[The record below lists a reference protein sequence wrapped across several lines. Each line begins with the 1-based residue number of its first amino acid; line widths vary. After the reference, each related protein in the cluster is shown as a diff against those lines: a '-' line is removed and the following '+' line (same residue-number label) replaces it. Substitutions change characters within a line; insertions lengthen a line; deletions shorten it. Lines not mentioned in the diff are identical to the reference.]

1 VWSIRNDDE
10 IQIWREIEATSDR
23 VTAIVSAAFIE
34 ERVRDA
40 ISSRL
45 LRDSKR
51 VKKLFDPDGP
61 IGTYDAKVLLGYL
74 IGIYV
79 DETRKNLEAIGKM
92 RNRFAHR
99 PRIAKFDDRDLDPFF
114 KEITLPE
121 RLLGDPSTDHYHLV
135 GTLTPLK
142 PDAPKRQRFLTT
154 IQMLLAYLLPHIYQE
169 GIPPHYQPPF

>member
-1 VWSIRNDDE
+1 MR
-10 IQIWREIEATSDR
+10 
-23 VTAIVSAAFIE
+23 
-34 ERVRDA
+34 
-40 ISSRL
+40 RL

-79 DETRKNLEAIGKM
+79 DETRKNLEAIGKI

-114 KEITLPE
+114 KEITLPG
-121 RLLGDPSTDHYHLV
+121 RLLGDPSTDYHHLV